1 MRRFSV
7 MMIVKTYDN
16 EEKMHQAAS
25 FSFGL
30 IKGAYRNTGEVL
42 LEIGKA
48 LKSILKN
55 PDLSPLEDFVEE
67 VD

>member
-1 MRRFSV
+1 

-16 EEKMHQAAS
+16 KEKMHQSAS